1 MCSNYDITNTINYK
15 MKNVGVVT
23 QTLMNGTSYWA
34 NLINGR
40 WKQDLNNEN
49 PPTHDKYV
57 TL

>member
-1 MCSNYDITNTINYK
+1 
-15 MKNVGVVT
+15 MKNVGVMT

-40 WKQDLNNEN
+40 CKQDLDNEN
-49 PPTHDKYV
+49 PPTHDKYE